1 MGDDGF
7 RIVRKGRGSRE
18 ASLTNL
24 LESVLATIP
33 VEASNQVAG
42 SQSTVLHINSTFST
56 IHAPPQVPPYVPRL
70 NELHHKPVGTDTVNV
85 EAKLFECTCG
95 KKLKTRSGFT
105 GHQRRC
111 SVVTSALFMAPNVKL
126 SPSIEEQSVK
136 EASPVEQIA
145 AQTVNV
151 ESSGPAPK
159 KRRTTR
165 SGPPLLLPDELPSQL
180 RELERTFQCLNT
192 VHSFCAVQRQMVC
205 TYDGLKDSVK
215 QLSGSKLKLSDL
227 GSMRAVAPSLIML
240 YWARRTDLED
250 ASVRELLNPDDN
262 GYREYSLVI
271 EFRDARPV
279 RLPGKIRLRDADGQ
293 HLGWRTSTLAEQ
305 IGLSE
310 KSSSVP
316 VLIERRNRNFREF
329 LINYWKKCLEEGT
342 DPIEKLS
349 DLALQAVPVQP
360 GQMWPEGYEGKPE
373 TDGAPLRPSSL
384 TGLLDELKTEQFYRQ
399 QISDEAVQIDS
410 ARSPEYGELDQ
421 PLSADLTAAIN
432 AASNITRL
440 YTHQAKPINFVEQG
454 HNVVVSTST
463 SSGKS
468 LIYQLP
474 VLRAL
479 ENDPTVRA
487 IYIFPTKA
495 LAQDQ
500 KRSLISILSHT
511 TNLQWVDVDTYDGDT
526 PYRDGTRDAIRA
538 KASVIFTNPDMLHVS
553 ILPGHKQWKVW
564 LERLRYVIVDELH
577 YYAATFGA
585 HCAMVMRRLRRL
597 CHIYGNDTVRFISC
611 SATVANPAE
620 HMTSFFGL
628 PESAVRVVDVDGAP
642 RGRKL
647 HIIWNPPLKD
657 PRRPGQGRCSSLEE
671 TVKLI
676 AYLVVRGVRT
686 ICFAKVR
693 TMCELLLREA
703 HALLHEVAPGFV
715 NKVMSYRGGYTPEDR
730 RKIERQMFQ
739 GELLCIVAT
748 NALELGVDIGSL
760 DAVMH
765 VGFPFNLASY
775 RQQSGRAGRRE
786 RDSMSILVAEGDNPL
801 DQFYA
806 NHPKELYS
814 STLESSGV
822 EVSNEL
828 VVETHLQCAAFEW
841 PLIPNRDFEY
851 FGDFEF
857 IEGLCSKFLRWDTIH
872 EVYFACSKY
881 ASHPSRQIQIRSIDE
896 DVYRVIDVTINKQIE
911 EVEASR
917 VPFTLYEGSIFIH
930 QGQSYLVF
938 EVDAERKCGKVRP
951 TSVDFITANRDFTN
965 VDPMKTIE
973 SRPATTHKTP
983 VQASGHT
990 KALFAYYGEMR
1001 VVTTVFG
1008 YFKINPRTRRVLEAV
1023 EGLENPPITK
1033 TRYGFWIDVPED
1045 TVQALRN
1052 ATLNVE
1058 YSIHGASHALI
1069 SLLPTYVMIPT
1080 TGQTDI
1086 RTECKHPAA
1095 TRPRPPRIVVYD
1107 SASGKGGVTYKAF
1120 KHISDLLVRAR
1131 QVVESCDCLE
1141 GCPGCIHRSACSE
1154 ANEALSKTGAII
1166 VLKGMCGDLAV

>member
-1 MGDDGF
+1 MF
-7 RIVRKGRGSRE
+7 
-18 ASLTNL
+18 
-24 LESVLATIP
+24 ATIP
-33 VEASNQVAG
+33 VEGRTQLAG
-42 SQSTVLHINSTFST
+42 SQTTTLHINSTCST
-56 IHAPPQVPPYVPRL
+56 ITPPPYVPPNVPHL
-70 NELHHKPVGTDTVNV
+70 NELNSKPAGTATVDND
-85 EAKLFECTCG
+85 AKLFECTCG

-111 SVVTSALFMAPNVKL
+111 SVVTSALSKAPNVKL
-126 SPSIEEQSVK
+126 SPSIEVQSIK
-136 EASPVEQIA
+136 EASPAEQIGTQA
-145 AQTVNV
+145 VDV
-151 ESSGPAPK
+151 ESSDPAPK

-165 SGPPLLLPDELPSQL
+165 SKSSDPPFILPDELPSQL
-180 RELERTFQCLNT
+180 RGLERTFQCLNT

-205 TYDGLKDSVK
+205 TFEGLKDSVK

-227 GSMRAVAPSLIML
+227 GAMRAVAPSLIML
-240 YWARRTDLED
+240 YWARRTDLQD

-279 RLPGKIRLRDADGQ
+279 KLPGKIKLRDADGQ

-305 IGLSE
+305 IGVSA
-310 KSSSVP
+310 KSGSVP

-329 LINYWKKCLEEGT
+329 LINYWNKCLEERT

-349 DLALQAVPVQP
+349 DLALHAVPVQP

-373 TDGAPLRPSSL
+373 TDGTPLRPSSL
-384 TGLLDELKTEQFYRQ
+384 TALLDELKTEPFYRE
-399 QISDEAVQIDS
+399 QISDEAVQIDPEK
-410 ARSPEYGELDQ
+410 SPEYGEVDK
-421 PLSADLTAAIN
+421 PLSADLTAAIR

-440 YTHQAKPINFVEQG
+440 YTHQARAINFVEQG

-479 ENDPTVRA
+479 EKDSTVRA

-500 KRSLISILSHT
+500 KRALISILSHT
-511 TNLQWVDVDTYDGDT
+511 TDLQWVDVDTYDGDT

-597 CHIYGNDTVRFISC
+597 CHIYGNDMVRFISC

-657 PRRPGQGRCSSLEE
+657 HRRPGQGRCSALEE
-671 TVKLI
+671 AVKLI

-693 TMCELLLREA
+693 TMCELLLREV
-703 HALLHEVAPGFV
+703 HALLHEIAPGYV

-765 VGFPFNLASY
+765 MGFPFNLASY

-786 RDSMSILVAEGDNPL
+786 RDSMSILVTEGDNPL

-806 NHPKELYS
+806 NRPKELYS

-822 EVSNEL
+822 EVANEL

-841 PLIPNRDFEY
+841 PLIPMRDFEY
-851 FGDFEF
+851 FGDFEL
-857 IEGLCSKFLRWDTIH
+857 IEGLCAKFLRWDTIH
-872 EVYFACSKY
+872 EVGSEGGTTLLYGVIEQEGLQVYFACSKY

-911 EVEASR
+911 EIEASR

-983 VQASGHT
+983 EEISGDT
-990 KALFAYYGEMR
+990 KELFAYYGEMR

-1008 YFKINPRTRRVLEAV
+1008 YFKINPHTRRVLEAV

-1058 YSIHGASHALI
+1058 YSIHGASHALV
-1069 SLLPTYVMIPT
+1069 SLVPSYVMIPT

-1086 RTECKHPAA
+1086 RTECKHPDA

-1131 QVVESCDCLE
+1131 QVVESCACVD

-1154 ANEALSKTGAII
+1154 ANEALSKPGALI
-1166 VLKGMCGDLAV
+1166 VLKGLCGD